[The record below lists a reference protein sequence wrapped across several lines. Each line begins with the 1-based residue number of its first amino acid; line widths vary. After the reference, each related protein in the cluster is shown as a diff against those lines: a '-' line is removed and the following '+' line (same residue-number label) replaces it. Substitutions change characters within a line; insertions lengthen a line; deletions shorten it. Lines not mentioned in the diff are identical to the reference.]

1 MNIRRMVLLAVGI
14 ALCGAATA
22 QAQWGPGGTGALAG
36 TGAYVTTGT
45 NDYDQAGNWNN
56 SSVNNSFTGTTLTG
70 DLRLYL
76 DTTAL
81 SNSGLSFNYGGDFNL
96 TLQNSAGTGT
106 RGLNLGGNVSFNP
119 TGAAGRTLTFD
130 RIAASFNGVDRT
142 FDIGTGHTMVYTGA
156 AVSNGTG
163 RTLIKTGGGI
173 FELNAGSGNV
183 WNLQLNEGEF
193 RFGLAN
199 RLGGSATIESSGTLN
214 LNGFSQTT
222 AVPLILN
229 GGALTGGA
237 ASFLT
242 NATGLTST
250 GGGNVTFTGAGGLT
264 LGGNVTYNS
273 GAANKTLTF
282 TGGELKLGA
291 SRTFAVANGDQAID
305 VDVGAVVSGT
315 GFGVT
320 KTGAGVMRMSGVNT
334 YTGTTAVNA
343 GKLEVAGSG
352 DINSTIAITVAA
364 GGSLFYNSSVAL
376 TDAPTLN
383 GSGGTKAILGGS
395 GTINA
400 AVTLNSLDDVLA
412 PGNSPGTL
420 TFGQTQT
427 WDSYTYQ
434 WEVNNWTGTTA
445 GTDFDQIGI
454 TGSLDLSGS
463 SYVLDILSL
472 TSGNVA
478 GNVPNFSETADRSW
492 KILTTTAGITGF
504 SAGNWSLN
512 TTGFTNPTTGS
523 WSISKDGNDLKLNYS
538 VIVVPE
544 PSTLLLGGIGL
555 AVTGWA
561 ARRRRQGLGRG

>member
-1 MNIRRMVLLAVGI
+1 MNIRRMLLVAVGI

-478 GNVPNFSETADRSW
+478 GNVPNFSETNRSW
-492 KILTTTAGITGF
+492 TILTTTGGITGF

>member
-14 ALCGAATA
+14 ALCGGATA
-22 QAQWGPGGTGALAG
+22 QAQSNWIGALEGTGAFVAS
-36 TGAYVTTGT
+36 GT
-45 NDYDQAGNWNN
+45 NDYLAGTYWNPSRNDSFAGKTLAGNLTLYASN
-56 SSVNNSFTGTTLTG
+56 VFT
-70 DLRLYL
+70 
-76 DTTAL
+76 AP
-81 SNSGLSFNYGGDFNL
+81 SGMNFDYGGDFNL
-96 TLQNSAGTGT
+96 TLQDSRSTGT
-106 RGLNLGGNVSFNP
+106 RAVTLGGNVSFNP
-119 TGAAGRTLTFD
+119 TSASPRTLALD
-130 RIAASFNGVDRT
+130 RIILSMNGANRT
-142 FDIGTGHTMVYTGA
+142 FDIGTGHTMTYTGA
-156 AVSNGTG
+156 NIVGTG
-163 RTLIKTGGGI
+163 LTLIKTGGGTFQHI
-173 FELNAGSGNV
+173 GGSGMAFNV
-183 WNLQLNEGEF
+183 RVDQGEYK
-193 RFGLAN
+193 FGLAN
-199 RLGGSATIESSGTLN
+199 RLGGSATIETSGTLN
-214 LNGFSQTT
+214 LNGLSQTT
-222 AVPLILN
+222 AVALIVN

-237 ASFLT
+237 ATFANT
-242 NATGLTST
+242 AAGLTST
-250 GGGNVTFTGAGGLT
+250 GGGDVTFSGAGGVT

-320 KTGAGVMRMSGVNT
+320 KTGTGVMRMSGVNT
-334 YTGTTAVNA
+334 YTGATAVNA

-352 DINSTIAITVAA
+352 DINSTSGITVAA

-383 GSGGTKAILGGS
+383 GSGGTSAILGGS

-400 AVTLNSLDDVLA
+400 AVTLDSVDDVLA
-412 PGNSPGTL
+412 PGNSPGIL
-420 TFGQTQT
+420 TFSTSQT
-427 WDSYTYQ
+427 WNSYTYE
-434 WEVNNWTGTTA
+434 WEVNNWTGTTV

-454 TGSLDLSGS
+454 NGSLDLSGS

-478 GNVPNFSETADRSW
+478 GDVPNFSETNKSW
-492 KILTTTAGITGF
+492 TILTTTGGITGF

-512 TTGFTNPTTGS
+512 TTGFTNSTTGS
-523 WSISKDGNDLKLNYS
+523 WSISKALNNNDLQLNYT
-538 VIVVPE
+538 VIVPE

>member
-14 ALCGAATA
+14 ALCGGATA
-22 QAQWGPGGTGALAG
+22 QAQWGVGTGAGALAG
-36 TGAYVTTGT
+36 TDAYSANGIR
-45 NDYDQAGNWNN
+45 DYDTAANWNN
-56 SSVNNSFTGTTLTG
+56 STVNNSFTGTTLTAN
-70 DLRLYL
+70 LRLYL
-76 DTTAL
+76 DTTTL
-81 SNSGLSFNYGGDFNL
+81 SNSGLSFNYSGDHDL
-96 TLQNSAGTGT
+96 TLQNSAASGARALPLSG
-106 RGLNLGGNVSFNP
+106 NLSFNP

-130 RIAASFNGVDRT
+130 RIGVAITTNRT
-142 FDIGTGHTMVYTGA
+142 FDIGTGHTMKYGGA
-156 AVSNGTG
+156 NIVGTG
-163 RTLIKTGGGI
+163 HTVIKTGGGI
-173 FELNAGSGNV
+173 FEYGAGSGMLFNV
-183 WNLQLNEGEF
+183 RVDEGEYK
-193 RFGLAN
+193 FGLAN

-237 ASFLT
+237 ATFANT
-242 NATGLTST
+242 AAGLTST
-250 GGGNVTFTGAGGLT
+250 GGGDVTFSGAGGVT

-320 KTGAGVMRMSGVNT
+320 KTGTGVMRMSGVNT
-334 YTGTTAVNA
+334 YTGATAVNA
-343 GKLEVAGSG
+343 GILQVAGSG
-352 DINSTIAITVAA
+352 DINSTSGITVAA

-383 GSGGTKAILGGS
+383 GSGGTSAILGGS

-400 AVTLNSLDDVLA
+400 AVTLNSVDDVLA
-412 PGNSPGTL
+412 PGNSPGIL
-420 TFGQTQT
+420 TFSTSQT
-427 WDSYTYQ
+427 WNSYTYE

-478 GNVPNFSETADRSW
+478 GNVPNFSETNRSW
-492 KILTTTAGITGF
+492 TILTTTGGITGF

-512 TTGFTNPTTGS
+512 TTGFTNSTTGS
-523 WSISKDGNDLKLNYS
+523 WSISKALNNNDLQLNYT
-538 VIVVPE
+538 VIVPE

>member
-1 MNIRRMVLLAVGI
+1 M
-14 ALCGAATA
+14 
-22 QAQWGPGGTGALAG
+22 
-36 TGAYVTTGT
+36 
-45 NDYDQAGNWNN
+45 
-56 SSVNNSFTGTTLTG
+56 
-70 DLRLYL
+70 
-76 DTTAL
+76 
-81 SNSGLSFNYGGDFNL
+81 
-96 TLQNSAGTGT
+96 
-106 RGLNLGGNVSFNP
+106 
-119 TGAAGRTLTFD
+119 
-130 RIAASFNGVDRT
+130 
-142 FDIGTGHTMVYTGA
+142 
-156 AVSNGTG
+156 
-163 RTLIKTGGGI
+163 
-173 FELNAGSGNV
+173 
-183 WNLQLNEGEF
+183 
-193 RFGLAN
+193 
-199 RLGGSATIESSGTLN
+199 
-214 LNGFSQTT
+214 
-222 AVPLILN
+222 
-229 GGALTGGA
+229 
-237 ASFLT
+237 
-242 NATGLTST
+242 
-250 GGGNVTFTGAGGLT
+250 
-264 LGGNVTYNS
+264 
-273 GAANKTLTF
+273 
-282 TGGELKLGA
+282 
-291 SRTFAVANGDQAID
+291 
-305 VDVGAVVSGT
+305 SGT

>member
-1 MNIRRMVLLAVGI
+1 MNIRRMLLVAVGI

-478 GNVPNFSETADRSW
+478 GNVPNFSETNRSW
-492 KILTTTAGITGF
+492 TILTTTGGITGF

-512 TTGFTNPTTGS
+512 TTGFTNSTTGS
-523 WSISKDGNDLKLNYS
+523 WSISKVDNNLQLNYT
-538 VIVVPE
+538 VIVPE
-544 PSTLLLGGIGL
+544 PSAVLLGGIGL